1 MDSHDPFWGFLRHFP
16 LGIVWLFIWIIARDA
31 FENRLDSRA
40 TQHRVDVEA
49 IARNSSR
56 RRASSRLRRDPSPVL
71 TPSPRSHPLWDR
83 ELDG

>member
-1 MDSHDPFWGFLRHFP
+1 MDFHEPFGGIFRHFP
-16 LGIVWLFIWIIARDA
+16 FGIVWLLIWMIARGA
-31 FENRLDSRA
+31 SENRPGSRA
-40 TQHRVDVEA
+40 PEHRVDVDA

-56 RRASSRLRRDPSPVL
+56 RRTPSRSRRDPSPVL